1 MSARAISRGI
11 PTTVVAL
18 LLIAVIFAL
27 YTAQRASATHQP
39 ADKAAAAADNTETF
53 SGGTAT
59 ELLETKIR
67 TSKTAD
73 LMLHVSL
80 ECEIFTQHI
89 RQGATSFNQANGQVR
104 VWVEVDDVIVP
115 IESFSEPPQGPGT
128 PIAGE
133 DTVSF
138 CQRNETFN
146 KTDTNP
152 GPALIGEFE
161 NWFQTN
167 RDANSFNW
175 VRLNTGSGIHRV
187 EVVANF
193 IEQSAATTGDF
204 SQAQAAVG
212 NRMLIV
218 DVTHMSNDILVS
230 NPGSS

>member
-59 ELLETKIR
+59 ELLETTIR
-67 TSKTAD
+67 TSKPAD

-80 ECEIFTQHI
+80 ECEIFTSHT
-89 RQGATSFNQANGQVR
+89 RLGAQSFNQANGQVR

-115 IESFSEPPQGPGT
+115 IESFSEPPQDPGT
-128 PIAGE
+128 PIAGG
-133 DTVSF
+133 DDKVSF
-138 CQRNETFN
+138 CQRDEAFV

-152 GPALIGEFE
+152 GPIFGEFE
-161 NWFQTN
+161 SWFQAN

-175 VRLNTGSGIHRV
+175 VRLNTGKGIHRV
-187 EVVANF
+187 EVVADF
-193 IEQSAATTGDF
+193 IEQFSASPGDT
-204 SQAQAAVG
+204 SQAEAAVG
-212 NRMLIV
+212 NRMLII